1 MKKRYKYL
9 SWSSVLVF
17 ALFCACIYIDSYD
30 INQEQPDGSK
40 EPRIEVGKVAT
51 FTLTGHVASIQD
63 SEEDSRFIVA
73 MLAPR
78 SWDIANKTVI
88 TFSAGNF
95 YDPLDV
101 QTMSVIPAGIAPS
114 SKPGYTWPDALREK
128 YGIGNNKYNDM
139 EWVAWWADT
148 PVPYSNG
155 AKAQYTVTIKSTV
168 SQENLTAYLGFVVTH
183 SARGL
188 SDDLNGNTH
197 YSSAFPSEL
206 FTVYGG
212 PDETIDFTK
221 TRFNMTE
228 PTRALQDDLIS
239 FTFAGE
245 TNVNDLVN
253 CDEIF
258 FESTAYT
265 AEGGVY
271 TVNKRDEETLM
282 TRPNTFEHN
291 YSVVIWPAGFYS
303 IPEGETITHIDYC
316 FTNRDGSIVVNKA
329 YDMTINGDTPEN
341 DAIPF
346 TYNLRCGV

>member
-1 MKKRYKYL
+1 MKARYKYL
-9 SWSSVLVF
+9 SWSALLVF
-17 ALFCACIYIDSYD
+17 ALFFACVYIDSYN
-30 INQEQPDGSK
+30 INQPQPDGT
-40 EPRIEVGKVAT
+40 EAPRVEVGKEAT
-51 FTLTGHVASIQD
+51 FTVKGNVLASGD
-63 SEEDSRFIVA
+63 GDEDTRLVIA

-78 SWDIANKTVI
+78 SWDVANNTVA
-88 TFSAGNF
+88 TFSASGF

-101 QTMSVIPAGIAPS
+101 QTMSVIPS
-114 SKPGYTWPDALREK
+114 SLSPHAKPGYTWPDALREK

-139 EWVAWWADT
+139 EWVAWWADD

-155 AKAQYTVTIKSTV
+155 SRGEYTINLKTTV
-168 SQENLTAYLGFVVTH
+168 SDENLIAYLGFVVTH

-188 SDDLNGNTH
+188 SDDVGNPH
-197 YSSAFPSEL
+197 YASVFPSEL

-212 PDETIDFTK
+212 AGETIDYTK

-228 PTRALQDDLIS
+228 PARALQDDLIS

-245 TNVNDLVN
+245 TNVNDLIN

-271 TVNKRDEETLM
+271 TVNKRDSETLM

-303 IPEGETITHIDYC
+303 IPEGETITRIDYC
-316 FTNRDGSIVVNKA
+316 YTNRDGSIVVNKA
-329 YDMTINGDTPEN
+329 YDMKINGDTPES
-341 DAIPF
+341 DDIPF
-346 TYNLRCGV
+346 TYTLRCGV

>member
-9 SWSSVLVF
+9 SWSSVLLF
-17 ALFCACIYIDSYD
+17 ALFCACVYIDSYE
-30 INQEQPDGSK
+30 INQPQPDGTQAPK
-40 EPRIEVGKVAT
+40 VEIGKVAT
-51 FTLTGHVASIQD
+51 FILKGNVASIQD

-78 SWDIANKTVI
+78 SWDIANNTVI
-88 TFSAGNF
+88 TFSGGGF

-101 QTMSVIPAGIAPS
+101 QTMSVIPAGTAPYAY
-114 SKPGYTWPDALREK
+114 PGYTWPDALRMK
-128 YGIGNNKYNDM
+128 YGIGGNKYNDM
-139 EWVAWWADT
+139 EWVAWWADS
-148 PVPYSNG
+148 PKPYSNG
-155 AKAQYTVTIKSTV
+155 SKGQYTVTIKSTV
-168 SQENLTAYLGFVVTH
+168 SEENLVAYLGFFVSH
-183 SARGL
+183 SARGFA
-188 SDDLNGNTH
+188 DDISTPH
-197 YSSAFPSEL
+197 YTAVFPSEL

-221 TRFNMTE
+221 TRFNMIE

-245 TNVNDLVN
+245 TNVNDLIN
-253 CDEIF
+253 YDEIY

-271 TVNKRDEETLM
+271 TVNKRDRETLM

-303 IPEGETITHIDYC
+303 IPDGETITRIEYC
-316 FTNRDGSIVVNKA
+316 FTNREGTVVVNKA
-329 YDMTINGDTPEN
+329 YDMKINGDTPEN
-341 DAIPF
+341 DDIPF
-346 TYNLRCGV
+346 TYYLRCGV